1 MQGAPL
7 FPGKSYLGDDG
18 TTYKEGDKQ
27 ARGCRNDDLVA
38 YWAQPIRH
46 WVPPQDSY

>member
-1 MQGAPL
+1 MQVAPL
-7 FPGKSYLGDDG
+7 FLGKSYLGDDG
-18 TTYKEGDKQ
+18 PTYKEGDEQ
-27 ARGCRNDDLVA
+27 AWGYRKDDLVA